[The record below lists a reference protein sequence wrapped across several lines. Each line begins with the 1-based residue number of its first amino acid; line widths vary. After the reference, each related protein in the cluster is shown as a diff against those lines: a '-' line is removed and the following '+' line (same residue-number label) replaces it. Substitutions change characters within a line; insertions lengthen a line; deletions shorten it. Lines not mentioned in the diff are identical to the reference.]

1 MRHFFTLILL
11 FALFPGYAQIR
22 VNQIG
27 YLPDESKIALVPENI
42 SGSTFEII
50 DHAGQSVY
58 TGSLNDAAYWEFSDD
73 EVKIADFTVFSEV
86 GEFQIQVGG
95 DTSYKFEIGNHVYQ
109 DVFKASVKA
118 FYFNRAST
126 ELKPEHAGIFAR
138 AAGHP
143 DTLIYYYPSG
153 DVAPSSPKGWYDAGD
168 YNKYIVNSGISTY
181 TLMALYEHY
190 PEYIS
195 TVDLNI
201 PESGNSTPDVL
212 DEAFWNLSWMLT
224 MQAENGNV
232 YHKLTNADFDGYIM
246 PDSATEPRYMVGL
259 SAPATR
265 QFAATMAVASRI
277 FANFQE
283 DYPGYDEIFLDAA
296 LKAYNSTLY
305 NSTSFWDQYFRNPS
319 GISTG
324 TYGNCEGAQEWT
336 ETELFI
342 TTNGEYG
349 TSDFDSQRYPHW
361 TRVGSL
367 SLVSLAANMDR
378 LDSDVQGLVRDEF
391 ISLGDE
397 MFDEYAGSPYQV
409 AMGTY
414 DDDYVWGSNGNVAN
428 QSLMLLIAY
437 ELTDEKKYLDA
448 ALGNIDYLF
457 GKNPTGY
464 SYVTGHG
471 DKTPMFPHHRPTVA
485 DSIVAPVPGW
495 LVGGPAQTNPDC
507 DGYVG
512 EAPATIYVDKTCS
525 YSTNE
530 VAINWNAPFAYIM
543 GAVNALEY
551 EKDVVTGTRGKV
563 KNNLKVYPVPANDL
577 LHIEIIRDYPVAIF
591 GISGNKILERNLQ
604 SGTLDISELPGGI
617 YILKVKTDA
626 NSLNAVFVKK

>member
-1 MRHFFTLILL
+1 MRYFYTLIFLIIITPS
-11 FALFPGYAQIR
+11 FSQIK

-27 YLPDESKIALVPENI
+27 YLPDETKLAIVPVNI
-42 SGSTFEII
+42 TGSAFEII
-50 DHAGQSVY
+50 DHTESVVF
-58 TGSLNDAAYWEFSDD
+58 TGELTDPMYWEFGDD
-73 EVKIADFTVFSEV
+73 TIKLANFSEFDLPGIYQVRV
-86 GEFQIQVGG
+86 GI
-95 DTSYKFEIGNHVYQ
+95 DTSFHFEIGNKVYQ

-118 FYFNRAST
+118 FYFNRASI
-126 ELKPEHAGIFAR
+126 ELKPKHAGIFAR
-138 AAGHP
+138 AEGHP
-143 DTLIYYYPSG
+143 DTTIYYYPSE
-153 DVAPSSPKGWYDAGD
+153 DIAPASSKGWYDAGD

-201 PESGNSTPDVL
+201 PESDNSTPDVL

-224 MQAENGNV
+224 MQAEDGNV

-265 QFAATMAVASRI
+265 QYAATMAAASRI

-324 TYGNCEGAQEWT
+324 TYGNCEGAQDWT

-378 LDSDVQGLVRDEF
+378 LDSDMQDLVRDEF
-391 ISLGDE
+391 IALGDE
-397 MFDEYAGSPYQV
+397 MYDEYAASPYQV

-414 DDDYVWGSNGNVAN
+414 DDDYVWGSNGNASN
-428 QSLMLLIAY
+428 QALMLLVAH
-437 ELTDEKKYLDA
+437 ELTGDKKYLEA
-448 ALGNIDYLF
+448 ALGNIDYLL

-464 SYVTGHG
+464 SYVTGYG
-471 DKTPMFPHHRPTVA
+471 KKSPMFPHHRVSVA
-485 DSIVAPVPGW
+485 DSIDAPVPGW

-512 EAPATIYVDKTCS
+512 DAPATIYVDKTCS

-543 GAVNALEY
+543 CAINALKFED
-551 EKDVVTGTRGKV
+551 DVVTAIKHLE
-563 KNNLKVYPVPANDL
+563 KNKLKVYPVPATDIL
-577 LHIEIIRDYPVAIF
+577 KVDIPGDYWVSIM
-591 GISGNKILERNLQ
+591 GISGNLIKESSLQ
-604 SGTLDISELPGGI
+604 SGSLDISDLPDGI
-617 YILKVKTDA
+617 YILKVHTDA
-626 NSLNAVFVKK
+626 VSKNAVFIKN